1 MTMFSG
7 RFVPAFPDSKRIH
20 RALFG
25 VVYEEDIYETF
36 CRALPGVMRAFWW
49 RIAVEMRHRN
59 LIFVHVPRVA
69 GTSISSALFGPRN
82 TMHHSI
88 RYYKTVHPRSYE
100 SAESF
105 AVLRDPF
112 ARFASSYAFV
122 RAGGTKSCR
131 LSDFFIAE
139 TAQQRGR
146 LSVLSGRT
154 GRAGD
159 GFCAAAAILV
169 RFGP

>member
-88 RYYKTVHPRSYE
+88 RYYKTVHPRFYE